1 MIKIENNNKKL
12 PIVRLCV
19 LLIVSFFTMGCLSNN
34 KGNSNTNHIKVPPP
48 QDLQN
53 LETAYFASGC
63 FWCVEAIFEHVKGV
77 EEAIS
82 GYAGGKKTNPTYEEV
97 AYGKTSHAE
106 TVAVYYDPKVVS
118 FKTLV
123 KVFFGSHDPT
133 TPNRQGP
140 DKGPQ
145 YRSIAFYK
153 TDTEKKIITEYISKL
168 TEQEIYSSPII
179 TEVKPHTVFYKAEEY
194 HQDYEKKHPDNPY
207 IKSVSIPRLKKF
219 QQKFTE
225 LLK

>member
-1 MIKIENNNKKL
+1 M
-12 PIVRLCV
+12 
-19 LLIVSFFTMGCLSNN
+19 
-34 KGNSNTNHIKVPPP
+34 
-48 QDLQN
+48 
-53 LETAYFASGC
+53 
-63 FWCVEAIFEHVKGV
+63 
-77 EEAIS
+77 
-82 GYAGGKKTNPTYEEV
+82 
-97 AYGKTSHAE
+97 
-106 TVAVYYDPKVVS
+106 YYDPKVVS